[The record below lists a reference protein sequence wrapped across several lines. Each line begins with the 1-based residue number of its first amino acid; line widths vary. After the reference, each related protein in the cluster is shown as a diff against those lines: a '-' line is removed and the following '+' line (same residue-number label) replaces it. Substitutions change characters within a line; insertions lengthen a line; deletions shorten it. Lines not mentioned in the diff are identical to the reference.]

1 MHEVNLTINQT
12 NSGFSIIE
20 LMVTLALAAVLL
32 GMALPAFNGMMAQRT
47 MTTQVNDLVVAVHYA
62 RSEAVKLGG
71 LVTVQAVDE
80 SDSDNEWGPGYCVV
94 IGDPDNCDNPLRV
107 FTVADDVTL
116 DATGILDDEDSFSF
130 NGRGL
135 LTLDGD
141 DGTFQLCSTDANTD
155 PGRIVEINTI
165 GRTTSRELVCNP

>member
-1 MHEVNLTINQT
+1 MNLTKFHSEN
-12 NSGFSIIE
+12 GFSVIE
-20 LMVTLALAAVLL
+20 LMVALALGAILL
-32 GMALPAFNGMMAQRT
+32 GMALPAFNGMMTQRT

-71 LVTVQAVDE
+71 LVTIQAVDE

-94 IGDPDNCDNPLRV
+94 VGDPGNCDNPLRV
-107 FTVADDVTL
+107 FTVEDDVTL
-116 DATGILDDEDSFSF
+116 DATGILADEDSFSF

-135 LTLDGD
+135 LTLDGN
-141 DGTFQLCSTDANTD
+141 DGTFRLCSTDANTD

-165 GRTTSRELVCNP
+165 GRTTTRDLVCNP

>member
-1 MHEVNLTINQT
+1 VNLTFKAD
-12 NSGFSIIE
+12 NSGFSMIE
-20 LMVTLALAAVLL
+20 LMVTLALAAILL
-32 GMALPAFNGMMAQRT
+32 GMALPAFNGMMTQRT

-80 SDSDNEWGPGYCVV
+80 SDSGNEWGPGYCVIV
-94 IGDPDNCDNPLRV
+94 GDPGNCDNPLRV

-116 DATGILDDEDSFSF
+116 DATGILADEDSFSF

-135 LTLDGD
+135 LTLDGN
-141 DGTFQLCSTDANTD
+141 DGTFRLCSTDADTD

-165 GRTTSRELVCNP
+165 GRTTTRELVCNP